1 MNKNEGGCDYAIFIC
16 KVLNNKR
23 SCIND
28 DATPLI
34 GSVFYVL

>member
-1 MNKNEGGCDYAIFIC
+1 MKEAMIMQSPFFRAI
-16 KVLNNKR
+16 NNKR

-34 GSVFYVL
+34 VSVFYVL